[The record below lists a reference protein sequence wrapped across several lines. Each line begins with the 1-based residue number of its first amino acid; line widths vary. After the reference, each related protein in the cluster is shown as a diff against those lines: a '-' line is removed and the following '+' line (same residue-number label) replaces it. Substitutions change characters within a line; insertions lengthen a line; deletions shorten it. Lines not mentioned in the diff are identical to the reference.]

1 MKSNTFKL
9 LLITAGIIIVALCGL
24 GGYLFME
31 SQAMKEAEMANS
43 TMEQAKKDSL
53 KIIEQAELLRIANER
68 ETSIKKENEAS
79 AAREKATEDNYNE
92 LMAENFN
99 QQNNN
104 YSDNSQNNQAAQ
116 SDLEII
122 DKLEEIDKLISESQD
137 KTTIALH
144 VYMSA
149 IQQYGTTIVAF
160 RYQQPVHNALRQ
172 TQSLCR
178 EAIRYVN
185 CLQTI
190 DEKTR
195 QKYILKYKNQEE
207 TCRNLGIEVSNYG
220 NIR

>member
-68 ETSIKKENEAS
+68 ETSIQKENEAS

-92 LMAENFN
+92 LMAENYN

-104 YSDNSQNNQAAQ
+104 YSDNTQNNQIA
-116 SDLEII
+116 SNGNSSNSEIPWI
-122 DKLEEIDKLISESQD
+122 YSADSFMNAVEHARIRNSAGGLLQMYHDGLWINSTMLTGFAPSIISYNESGG
-137 KTTIALH
+137 
-144 VYMSA
+144 V
-149 IQQYGTTIVAF
+149 
-160 RYQQPVHNALRQ
+160 
-172 TQSLCR
+172 
-178 EAIRYVN
+178 
-185 CLQTI
+185 
-190 DEKTR
+190 
-195 QKYILKYKNQEE
+195 LKYVTPDSYTLTFMVDFSSGQVIGHVSGSSKNLFF
-207 TCRNLGIEVSNYG
+207 TIE
-220 NIR
+220 